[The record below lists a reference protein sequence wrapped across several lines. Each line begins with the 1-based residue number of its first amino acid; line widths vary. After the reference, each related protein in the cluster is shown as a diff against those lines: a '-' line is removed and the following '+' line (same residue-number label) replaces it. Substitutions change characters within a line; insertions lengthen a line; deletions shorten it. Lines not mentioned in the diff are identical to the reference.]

1 MDGSSLVG
9 WPAELLAV
17 VASAAVAP
25 GCGDGFM
32 DDSSVMGQPADLLAV
47 VAAVSF
53 RRIKKQE
60 KTCSFTLTGGHF
72 E

>member
-32 DDSSVMGQPADLLAV
+32 DDSSVLGWPADLLAL
-47 VAAVSF
+47 VAAVEENRKNEEIGKNLQF
-53 RRIKKQE
+53 HPDWWP
-60 KTCSFTLTGGHF
+60 F
-72 E
+72 

>member
-32 DDSSVMGQPADLLAV
+32 DDSSVMG
-47 VAAVSF
+47 
-53 RRIKKQE
+53 
-60 KTCSFTLTGGHF
+60 
-72 E
+72 